1 MVSIAH
7 VRIFMLRC
15 FMEFDW
21 VAMQALRHGGEI
33 CVVSELGKGSTLS
46 VLLPAVG

>member
-7 VRIFMLRC
+7 VRVFMLRC

-21 VAMQALRHGGEI
+21 VAMQVLRHGGEI
-33 CVVSELGKGSTLS
+33 RLASGPGKGMTLS
-46 VLLPAVG
+46 VLLPAAG